1 MLLYTLRRIG
11 QTVPAVLGVVT
22 LVFLMVRFLP
32 GDPAAFIVGE
42 GASQEAIDAVRR
54 DLGLDKPILQQYAD
68 FLTGVA
74 VLDLGQSVI
83 NRTAVTTLVGDAIG
97 TTVLI
102 GGAALLL
109 GFLVAVPLG
118 AFAAYF
124 GSRGKGWLDQGITG
138 LAIILDVI
146 PGFWLALVFMLFF
159 TLKLGWL
166 PATGPMEWGDP
177 VSLAKRI
184 ALPVMVL
191 TLSQVGVIARITR
204 TSVLEVLAD
213 DYVRTARAMGT
224 PEVVVLFRHALRN
237 AALPV
242 VTVAGLSIGRLLGGA
257 VILESIFALPG
268 MGTVL
273 INGIQGRDYPVVQG
287 IVLVFATMVILV
299 NLATD
304 LVYTR
309 IDPRVK
315 L

>member
-1 MLLYTLRRIG
+1 
-11 QTVPAVLGVVT
+11 
-22 LVFLMVRFLP
+22 
-32 GDPAAFIVGE
+32 
-42 GASQEAIDAVRR
+42 
-54 DLGLDKPILQQYAD
+54 
-68 FLTGVA
+68 
-74 VLDLGQSVI
+74 
-83 NRTAVTTLVGDAIG
+83 
-97 TTVLI
+97 
-102 GGAALLL
+102 
-109 GFLVAVPLG
+109 
-118 AFAAYF
+118 
-124 GSRGKGWLDQGITG
+124 
-138 LAIILDVI
+138 
-146 PGFWLALVFMLFF
+146 
-159 TLKLGWL
+159 
-166 PATGPMEWGDP
+166 
-177 VSLAKRI
+177 
-184 ALPVMVL
+184 
-191 TLSQVGVIARITR
+191 
-204 TSVLEVLAD
+204 
-213 DYVRTARAMGT
+213 MGT